1 MTSNSALRVA
11 ALASVSGT
19 LDWSRDGND
28 WPNRSASRF
37 VEAGGL
43 TWHVQVV
50 GDITSARPVLLLV
63 HGTGASTHSWRDV
76 APLLAEHFTL
86 VMPDLPGHGF
96 TSSPGASRMNLPDMA
111 RAIAAL
117 MDDLQLKPDLVVGHS
132 AGVALLV
139 RMCLDQRI
147 TPRLLISL
155 NGALL
160 PFGGLAG
167 VVFSPLAKFLAANPL
182 AARFVAKR
190 GESSQRVADV
200 LEGTG
205 SKLDD
210 RGLELYRRLF
220 ASPGHVASALQM
232 MAGWDL
238 VPLQRELPRLTVPL
252 LLVVASDDRA
262 VAPETGITVRDRVPG
277 ARISYLRNVGHLAHE
292 ERPAEIAALI
302 VREAIAA
309 QIVGPKPTPD

>member
-1 MTSNSALRVA
+1 MTPNATGVGLAGADA
-11 ALASVSGT
+11 AT
-19 LDWSRDGND
+19 LDWQRDGSD
-28 WPNRSASRF
+28 WPNRRASRF
-37 VEAGGL
+37 VDVGGL
-43 TWHVQVV
+43 TWHVQIV
-50 GDITSARPVLLLV
+50 GEMTSARPVLLLV
-63 HGTGASTHSWRDV
+63 HGTGASTHSWRDL
-76 APLLAEHFTL
+76 APLLAEHFVL
-86 VMPDLPGHGF
+86 IMPDLPGHGF
-96 TSSPGASRMNLPDMA
+96 TSSPSASRMNLPDMA
-111 RAIAAL
+111 AAITAL
-117 MDDLQLKPDLVVGHS
+117 VDHLQLKPDLVVGHS

-147 TPRLLISL
+147 SPRLLISL

-190 GESSQRVADV
+190 GESVQRVADV

-205 SKLDD
+205 SKLDP
-210 RGLELYRRLF
+210 RGLDLYRRLF

-238 VPLQRELPRLTVPL
+238 VPLQRDLPRLAVPL
-252 LLVVASDDRA
+252 LMVVASDDRA
-262 VAPETGITVRDRVPG
+262 VAPETGMTVRDRVPG

-292 ERPAEIAALI
+292 ERPVEIADLI
-302 VREAIAA
+302 VREAVAA
-309 QIVGPKPTPD
+309 QICRPV

>member
-1 MTSNSALRVA
+1 MTPNSTA
-11 ALASVSGT
+11 AGSQSPVSE
-19 LDWSRDGND
+19 LLNWNRDGGG

-43 TWHVQVV
+43 TWHIQVL
-50 GDITSARPVLLLV
+50 GDVTAARPVLLLV
-63 HGTGASTHSWRDV
+63 HGTGASTHSWRDL
-76 APLLAEHFTL
+76 APLLAAHFTL
-86 VMPDLPGHGF
+86 VMLDLPGHGF

-111 RAIAAL
+111 GAIAAL
-117 MDDLQLKPDLVVGHS
+117 MDHLQLRPDLVVGHS
-132 AGVALLV
+132 AGAALLV

-147 TPRLLISL
+147 SPRLLISL

-160 PFGGLAG
+160 PFGGIAG

-190 GESSQRVADV
+190 GESAQRVSDV

-205 SKLDD
+205 SKLDS
-210 RGLELYRRLF
+210 RGLDLYRQLF

-238 VPLQRELPRLTVPL
+238 VPLQHDLPRLTVPL

-277 ARISYLRNVGHLAHE
+277 ARVSYLRNVGHLAHE
-292 ERPAEIAALI
+292 EQPAEIAELI
-302 VREAIAA
+302 LREAVT
-309 QIVGPKPTPD
+309 VGLVTPRSVGEH

>member
-1 MTSNSALRVA
+1 MTPNTTVA
-11 ALASVSGT
+11 KVPVADAAT
-19 LDWSRDGND
+19 LDWDRDGSD

-37 VEAGGL
+37 VDVAGL
-43 TWHVQVV
+43 TWHVQII
-50 GDITSARPVLLLV
+50 GDVTAVRPVLLLL
-63 HGTGASTHSWRDV
+63 HGTGASTHSWRDL
-76 APLLAEHFTL
+76 APLLAAHFTL

-96 TSSPGASRMNLPDMA
+96 TSSPSAARMNLPDMA
-111 RAIAAL
+111 HAIAAL
-117 MDDLQLKPDLVVGHS
+117 VDHLQLKPDLVVGHS

-147 TPRLLISL
+147 APRLLISL

-160 PFGGLAG
+160 PFGGIAG

-190 GESSQRVADV
+190 GESAQRVADV

-205 SKLDD
+205 SKLDR
-210 RGLELYRRLF
+210 RGLDLYRQLF

-238 VPLQRELPRLTVPL
+238 VPLQRDLPRLTVPL
-252 LLVVASDDRA
+252 HMVVASDDRA
-262 VAPETGITVRDRVPG
+262 VAPETGMTVRDRVPG

-292 ERPAEIAALI
+292 ERPSEIAELI
-302 VREAIAA
+302 VREAVAA
-309 QIVGPKPTPD
+309 QLVAPRSVGE

>member
-1 MTSNSALRVA
+1 MTPNSTVDSTSRA
-11 ALASVSGT
+11 AAAGM
-19 LDWSRDGND
+19 LDWTRDGSD

-50 GDITSARPVLLLV
+50 GDVASARPVLLLV

-76 APLLAEHFTL
+76 VPLLAERFT
-86 VMPDLPGHGF
+86 VVVPDLPGHGF

-111 RAIAAL
+111 RAIAEL
-117 MDDLQLKPDLVVGHS
+117 IDHLQLKPDIVVGHS
-132 AGVALLV
+132 AGVVLLI

-147 TPRLLISL
+147 SPKLLISL

-167 VVFSPLAKFLAANPL
+167 VVFSPLAKILAANPL

-190 GESSQRVADV
+190 GESARRVSDV

-205 SKLDD
+205 SKLDS
-210 RGLELYRRLF
+210 RGLDLYRRLF

-238 VPLQRELPRLTVPL
+238 VPLQHELPRLTVPL
-252 LLVVASDDRA
+252 LLVLASDDRA
-262 VAPETGITVRDRVPG
+262 VSPETGITVRDRVPG
-277 ARISYLRNVGHLAHE
+277 ARIKYLRNVGHLAHE
-292 ERPAEIAALI
+292 ERPAEIAELI
-302 VREAIAA
+302 VREAVTA
-309 QIVGPKPTPD
+309 QICWPE